1 MIRSPSRYEF
11 KIPCDPQL
19 LPEIE
24 MWVRLHPA
32 SWRVSYPPRQVN
44 NIYFDSPDL
53 RDLNANLSGAGQ
65 REKLR
70 LRWYGP
76 DVTRVSGAQLELKCK
91 EGLVGWK
98 EITHFNGA
106 LELTGAL
113 WPTLL
118 NTLRTALDAR
128 ARLCLEQRVG
138 PVLINSYQRAYYETP
153 DGVLRLTLDTQV
165 CAYEQRASLA
175 PNLMRRSLLPQQ
187 MVIEIKGPVDDESA
201 QRLAQTLVAFPL
213 RIERFSKYL
222 HGMLAASDFEGAPW
236 NGAPFYGTLFHSA
249 IS

>member
-1 MIRSPSRYEF
+1 MILSLARYEF
-11 KIPCDPQL
+11 KIPCDPWL

-24 MWVRLHPA
+24 TWVRLHPA
-32 SWRVSYPPRQVN
+32 HWRMSYPPRQVN

-53 RDLNANLSGAGQ
+53 RDLNANLSGVGE

-76 DVTRVSGAQLELKCK
+76 DITRVSGAQLELKCK

-98 EITHFNGA
+98 EITRFDGM
-106 LELTGAL
+106 LDLTGAL

-118 NTLRTALDAR
+118 AKLHADLELR

-138 PVLINSYQRAYYETP
+138 PVLINTYQRAYYETP
-153 DGVLRLTLDTQV
+153 DGILRLTLDTQV
-165 CAYEQRASLA
+165 RAYEQRASLA
-175 PNLMRRSLLPQQ
+175 PNLSRRSLLSQQ
-187 MVIEIKGPVDDESA
+187 MVIEIKGPVDDESG
-201 QRLAQTLVAFPL
+201 QRLARVLAAFPL

-222 HGMLAASDFEGAPW
+222 HGMLAASDFESAPFH
-236 NGAPFYGTLFHSA
+236 GAPFYGA

>member
-1 MIRSPSRYEF
+1 MILSLRRYEF
-11 KIPCDPQL
+11 KIPCDPLL

-24 MWVRLHPA
+24 TWVRLHPA
-32 SWRVSYPPRQVN
+32 PWRVSYPPRQVN

-53 RDLNANLSGAGQ
+53 RDLNANLSGVGE

-76 DVTRVSGAQLELKCK
+76 DITRVSGAQLELKCK

-98 EITHFNGA
+98 EMASFDGA
-106 LELTGAL
+106 LDLSGAL

-118 NTLRTALDAR
+118 TTLRAGLESR
-128 ARLCLEQRVG
+128 ARLFLERRVG
-138 PVLINSYQRAYYETP
+138 PVLINTYQRAYYETP

-175 PNLMRRSLLPQQ
+175 PNLKRRSLLPQQ
-187 MVIEIKGPVDDESA
+187 MVIEIKGPVDFESG
-201 QRLAQTLVAFPL
+201 QRLSRVLAAFPV

-222 HGMLAASDFEGAPW
+222 HGMLAASDFEGA
-236 NGAPFYGTLFHSA
+236 